1 MPKKSKTGT
10 NGVEER
16 INGLIKDLKKY
27 DSDDIDYSSQREA
40 KLEKTADALAAIG
53 KPAVPQLIEVLN
65 CHSAWSSHFAANAL
79 GAIGDERASTP
90 LADALEESEL
100 GERARSA
107 LKKIGP
113 VAVPEVIKRVEYRI
127 AHPIREGAGIDM
139 ITANALS
146 AIGDIRCDESI
157 KFLNRLLDEYMS
169 ELPDG
174 PFDPT
179 KHDWKYVNVD
189 MFHLLECMVRQQDE
203 RAIPHIENARD
214 FFRSDYVDYKICQIA
229 IGRIKKKRPDEGYL
243 PLEALDIM
251 LPAGAL
257 MNALSGGELGW
268 ENTFEEEYGEY
279 FEEVG
284 GWDYGGGDGGDRE
297 DDPDWEDGDEY
308 WDDKDWDDEDED
320 VDEGDDDDE
329 KEGADMAQKKKFKQV
344 YQFKVALKGIRP
356 PIWRRIQVPETY
368 TFRDLHITIQDAM
381 GWEGYHL
388 HEFEMIS
395 PSTGA
400 KVSIGPPDDEFGR
413 RILSEETQKISR
425 YFSMDNKSAEYTYD
439 FGDDWE
445 HKILLE
451 KILPREEGT
460 AYPVCVKGKR
470 ACPPEDCGG
479 VWGYADI
486 LEALE
491 DPDDPENEE
500 LLEWVGEDFDPEYFD
515 AKDVVF
521 RDPDKSSDFRF

>member
-1 MPKKSKTGT
+1 MPKTSKKGT
-10 NGVEER
+10 NGIEER

-27 DSDDIDYSSQREA
+27 DSDDIDYSKAREA
-40 KLEKTADALAAIG
+40 KLEKIADALAAIG
-53 KPAVPQLIEVLN
+53 NPAVPQLIEVLN
-65 CHSAWSSHFAANAL
+65 CHSAWSSHFAADAL
-79 GAIGDERASTP
+79 GTIGDERATIP

-100 GERARSA
+100 GEHARSA
-107 LKKIGP
+107 LKEIGP
-113 VAVPEVIKRVEYRI
+113 VAIPEVIKRVEYRI
-127 AHPIREGAGIDM
+127 AHPIREGTGIDK
-139 ITANALS
+139 ITSNALS
-146 AIGDIRCDESI
+146 TIGDIRCDESI

-169 ELPDG
+169 VLPDG

-179 KHDWKYVNVD
+179 KHDWNYVNVD

-203 RAIPHIENARD
+203 RAIPHIEKARD

-268 ENTFEEEYGEY
+268 KSTFEEEYGEY
-279 FEEVG
+279 FKEVG
-284 GWDYGGGDGGDRE
+284 GWDYGGGGGCRE
-297 DDPDWEDGDEY
+297 DDP
-308 WDDKDWDDEDED
+308 DWDDEDED
-320 VDEGDDDDE
+320 WDGDNDSDGDGDNE
-329 KEGADMAQKKKFKQV
+329 KEGADMAQKKKFEQV

-368 TFRDLHITIQDAM
+368 TFRDLHIAIQDAM

-400 KVSIGPPDDEFGR
+400 KVSIGPPDEEFGR
-413 RILSEETQKISR
+413 RAFSEETQKIAK

-445 HKILLE
+445 HNILLE
-451 KILPREEGT
+451 KILPREEGA

-486 LEALE
+486 IEALK
-491 DPDDPENEE
+491 DSDDEENEE
-500 LLEWVGEDFDPEYFD
+500 LLEWVGEGFDPGNFD
-515 AKDVVF
+515 AKEVVF

>member
-1 MPKKSKTGT
+1 
-10 NGVEER
+10 
-16 INGLIKDLKKY
+16 
-27 DSDDIDYSSQREA
+27 
-40 KLEKTADALAAIG
+40 
-53 KPAVPQLIEVLN
+53 
-65 CHSAWSSHFAANAL
+65 
-79 GAIGDERASTP
+79 
-90 LADALEESEL
+90 
-100 GERARSA
+100 
-107 LKKIGP
+107 
-113 VAVPEVIKRVEYRI
+113 
-127 AHPIREGAGIDM
+127 
-139 ITANALS
+139 
-146 AIGDIRCDESI
+146 
-157 KFLNRLLDEYMS
+157 
-169 ELPDG
+169 
-174 PFDPT
+174 
-179 KHDWKYVNVD
+179 
-189 MFHLLECMVRQQDE
+189 
-203 RAIPHIENARD
+203 
-214 FFRSDYVDYKICQIA
+214 
-229 IGRIKKKRPDEGYL
+229 
-243 PLEALDIM
+243 
-251 LPAGAL
+251 
-257 MNALSGGELGW
+257 
-268 ENTFEEEYGEY
+268 
-279 FEEVG
+279 
-284 GWDYGGGDGGDRE
+284 
-297 DDPDWEDGDEY
+297 
-308 WDDKDWDDEDED
+308 
-320 VDEGDDDDE
+320 
-329 KEGADMAQKKKFKQV
+329 
-344 YQFKVALKGIRP
+344 
-356 PIWRRIQVPETY
+356 
-368 TFRDLHITIQDAM
+368 M